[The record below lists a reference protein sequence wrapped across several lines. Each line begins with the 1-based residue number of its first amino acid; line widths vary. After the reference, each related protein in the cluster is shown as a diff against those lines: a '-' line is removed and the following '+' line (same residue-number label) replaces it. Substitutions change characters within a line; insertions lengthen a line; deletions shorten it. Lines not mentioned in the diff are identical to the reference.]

1 MVIPGRVLYT
11 FTPPDERGVHFFIT
25 DTPKIAATRMA
36 STTATPTQIAA
47 AESPVNENEE
57 F

>member
-11 FTPPDERGVHFFIT
+11 FTPPGERGVHFFIT